1 MKQARIAEPIARTE
15 AAIINDIAGESEH
28 LGAAEQEFSGLE
40 ARRSRMLASGAELD
54 EIHQLADSLARAKL
68 KVEIAET
75 RIGAL
80 NQELKRFYA
89 AAARAAVDAAMAP
102 LAAIDAEERA
112 TVRSY
117 EEHAAAVAADLA
129 KLVEIDARRHQVS
142 VAVHRLTGAW
152 TPAVSAVPHASSLAQ
167 VKLPSAI
174 GQKDFWPSQAAALI
188 EVQERAARDAAALA
202 EYRQNE

>member
-1 MKQARIAEPIARTE
+1 MKQTPIVAPAKRTE
-15 AAIINDIAGESEH
+15 GSIIDDIAAESER
-28 LGAAEQEFSGLE
+28 LGAAQQEAAALE
-40 ARRSRMLASGAELD
+40 ARRAGMLASGTLE
-54 EIHQLADSLARAKL
+54 EIHGLTDTTARARL
-68 KVEIAET
+68 KVEIAQS
-75 RIGAL
+75 RVDAL
-80 NQELKRFYA
+80 NGELRRFYA
-89 AAARAAVDAAMAP
+89 TQERAAVDAAMAP

-129 KLVEIDARRHQVS
+129 RLVELDARRHQVS
-142 VAVHRLTGAW
+142 VAVHRLTGTW

-174 GQKDFWPSQAAALI
+174 GQKDFWPSEAAALI

>member
-15 AAIINDIAGESEH
+15 AAIINDIVGESEH

-40 ARRSRMLASGAELD
+40 ARRSRMLAGGAELD

-75 RIGAL
+75 RLSAL

-89 AAARAAVDAAMAP
+89 AAAQAAVDAELAP
-102 LAAIDAEERA
+102 LAVIADEERA

-129 KLVEIDARRHQVS
+129 RLVELDARRHQVS
-142 VAVHRLTGAW
+142 VAVHRLTGTW
-152 TPAVSAVPHASSLAQ
+152 TPADSPVHRASLGQ
-167 VKLPSAI
+167 VRLPSAT
-174 GQKDFWPSQAAALI
+174 GDKDFWPSQSAALI
-188 EVQERAARDAAALA
+188 EVQARAARDAAALA
-202 EYRQNE
+202 EYHRQSE